1 MSWWWVAAGIV
12 LLITPLGRMAIAV
25 VGARLLLFRV
35 RPGIHPRGGHAHV
48 RLWAAD
54 RLIDAA
60 GAANL
65 AGAPWIATFARALG
79 ASVGRG
85 VDLHSLPPVTG
96 LLTLGDGASIE
107 PEVDLSGY
115 WLDGDRLHLGRVHV
129 GVDATV
135 GSRST
140 LLPGAWVGD
149 GAEIEPGSAVV
160 GAVPARARWSGSPAR
175 PAGKP
180 RRSWPDHAPPRG
192 ARWLLLF
199 GVSSAAM
206 SALPV
211 LAAVAAAL
219 VLARAV
225 EGAADLGDATVAAL
239 VAVPLATMVGFVTLA
254 LLTLVSV
261 RLLGFGIRSGTFP
274 VRSRVGWQV
283 WATERLLDSARSLL
297 FPLYASLIT
306 PAWLRALGA
315 TVGADVEASTVLL
328 VPKMTTVGDGAFL
341 ADDTMVASYELNGGW
356 LRIRPAKVG
365 KRAFLGNS
373 GMAAGGR
380 SVPRDALVAV
390 LSAAPK
396 KSKAGSSW
404 LGSPPVKLRRRA
416 VPVDETRT
424 FRPPTR
430 LRWARAAVEL
440 CRFVPLAT
448 TVAIAVL
455 VLACLQ
461 ALVLDLGYAWALA
474 LSGLVLVAAGAL
486 AAAVTSLA
494 KWIVVGRIKV
504 SDHPLWSSF
513 VWRNEVVDTFV
524 EMVAAPWFANAAAGT
539 PILSVWLR
547 SLGAKIGRGVWCE
560 TYWLPEADLV
570 RLGSGVSVN
579 RGCVLQTHL
588 FHDRVMSL
596 STVSLGHGS
605 TMGPH
610 GVILPA
616 ASIGEDATVGPVSL
630 VMRGEHVP
638 AGTRWAGNPIAPWPA
653 GDDGA
658 A

>member
-1 MSWWWVAAGIV
+1 M
-12 LLITPLGRMAIAV
+12 
-25 VGARLLLFRV
+25 
-35 RPGIHPRGGHAHV
+35 
-48 RLWAAD
+48 
-54 RLIDAA
+54 
-60 GAANL
+60 
-65 AGAPWIATFARALG
+65 
-79 ASVGRG
+79 
-85 VDLHSLPPVTG
+85 
-96 LLTLGDGASIE
+96 
-107 PEVDLSGY
+107 
-115 WLDGDRLHLGRVHV
+115 
-129 GVDATV
+129 
-135 GSRST
+135 
-140 LLPGAWVGD
+140 
-149 GAEIEPGSAVV
+149 
-160 GAVPARARWSGSPAR
+160 
-175 PAGKP
+175 
-180 RRSWPDHAPPRG
+180 
-192 ARWLLLF
+192 
-199 GVSSAAM
+199 
-206 SALPV
+206 
-211 LAAVAAAL
+211 
-219 VLARAV
+219 
-225 EGAADLGDATVAAL
+225 
-239 VAVPLATMVGFVTLA
+239 
-254 LLTLVSV
+254 
-261 RLLGFGIRSGTFP
+261 
-274 VRSRVGWQV
+274 

-653 GDDGA
+653 DDDGPHDAHAGAESLDDPYVPGRGNGGYDVTGYELDLTYRVSTNLLTGQARITAVATQDLSRFSLDLVGLRVQKVTVDGRPAKWDHRAGQAPGDATDTDRRRDRVRRRRHLLRQPA
-658 A
+658 ARPARSGVASDGRS